1 MASRFRQRSGSYL
14 TLASFSDPP
23 ADAPAH
29 RTTDRERRRLGRREL
44 RHGRDPHLLRVG
56 CGHEHHGDGPHGR
69 LAAGVRGCASPCGP
83 RGAAPQP
90 HAAIRRAGDAGAGA
104 RAPGAG
110 GRAARRTRAHWSWL
124 PGSERL
130 IRRCVA
136 DQLAEFERL
145 YGRAPTHLDGH
156 NHVHLSPNVLL
167 ARILP
172 RELAIR
178 RAQNWPPR
186 NTLTARVARTARA
199 VWTARRPTTE
209 LFTSVRA
216 VHPRFG
222 GRGFDELLD
231 RSRSLS
237 VEIMT
242 HPQWND
248 ELELLTSEE
257 WRAALRVCPLGCYED
272 LTSSARAP
280 AGAG

>member
-1 MASRFRQRSGSYL
+1 MRPHTGLLIVNADDWGGESSATDAILTCFESGAVTSATAMVHMADSRRASEVALRHALPVGLHLNL
-14 TLASFSDPP
+14 TLPFDEPETPGP
-23 ADAPAH
+23 A
-29 RTTDRERRRLGRREL
+29 RER
-44 RHGRDPHLLRVG
+44 
-56 CGHEHHGDGPHGR
+56 
-69 LAAGVRGCASPCGP
+69 
-83 RGAAPQP
+83 Q
-90 HAAIRRAGDAGAGA
+90 A
-104 RAPGAG
+104 RAAELLGAS
-110 GRAARRTRAHWSWL
+110 RAHWSWL

-156 NHVHLSPNVLL
+156 SHVHLSPNVLL

-222 GRGFDELLD
+222 GRGLDELLD
-231 RSRSLS
+231 RSRSVS

-242 HPQWND
+242 HPQWSD
-248 ELELLTSEE
+248 ELALLTSEE
-257 WRAALRVCPLGCYED
+257 WRAALRGCPLGCYED
-272 LTSSARAP
+272 LSSSARAR